1 MNMPKDSKIKI
12 KNDKCNASIIK
23 PQLVSKIESE
33 KPDSIIHGNLT
44 PKSKVRQFLRT
55 KTFSQEIGER
65 KVYALPQP

>member
-12 KNDKCNASIIK
+12 KNDKCNASITK

-33 KPDSIIHGNLT
+33 KPDYIIHT
-44 PKSKVRQFLRT
+44 PKSKIRQFLRT